1 MGERTTSPR
10 THLRIAAIGDIHVS
24 KTSQGVF
31 HPMFAQIS
39 TSADVLVL
47 CGDFTDYGLP
57 EEARILARELTTS
70 VNIPVIAVLGNHDYE
85 SGHQDEIRQILSD
98 AGVTVLDGEATEVQG
113 VGFAGVKGFCGGFGR
128 GALGPWGEQAIKA
141 FVQEAI
147 DESLKLEAALAR
159 LRTHRRVALLHY
171 SPVRSTVEGEP
182 PEIFPYLGSSRLEE
196 PINRYRVSAVFHG
209 HAHRGA
215 AEGRTAS
222 GVPVYNVAMP
232 LLARLNP
239 DRPPYLIVE
248 LPLIDDVS
256 QVPSHQAASGA
267 LADPVVQTAC
277 NVHDRTTEC

>member
-1 MGERTTSPR
+1 MPERTTSPR
-10 THLRIAAIGDIHVS
+10 THLRIAAIGDLHVS
-24 KTSQGVF
+24 KSSQGIF
-31 HPMFAQIS
+31 HPLFAQIS
-39 TSADVLVL
+39 NTADVFLL
-47 CGDFTDYGLP
+47 CGDCTDYGLP
-57 EEARILARELTTS
+57 DEARILARELTTS
-70 VNIPVIAVLGNHDYE
+70 VNIPVVAVLGNHDYE
-85 SGHQDEIRQILSD
+85 SGHEHEIRQILSD
-98 AGVTVLDGEATEVQG
+98 AGVAVLDGEATEIHG
-113 VGFAGVKGFCGGFGR
+113 VGFAGVKGFGGGFGR
-128 GALGPWGEQAIKA
+128 GALGPWGERAIKS

-159 LRTHRRVALLHY
+159 LRTHRRIAVLHY

-215 AEGRTAS
+215 AEGRTAG

-248 LPLIDDVS
+248 LPLDADAEPA
-256 QVPSHQAASGA
+256 PSRQAPP
-267 LADPVVQTAC
+267 LAEPVVKTA
-277 NVHDRTTEC
+277 